1 MAGGRLFRA
10 PIRHDFGDPAV
21 VILLAATKKNND
33 GVASTFIHK
42 TNATAH
48 SLHTCTIS
56 VLLYRIHSSF
66 GNQRGRKP
74 FVRIALHT
82 LVDIKSMEYCS
93 VFCCQI
99 REVVHNFPF
108 RRSEVYLDAQMTG
121 RRSKRYS
128 SCHANRTRTARPITF
143 LCTEAALCTL
153 NTLLKQSFFLIFH
166 VFYLL

>member
-33 GVASTFIHK
+33 GIASTFIQK

-66 GNQRGRKP
+66 GNQRGRYP
-74 FVRIALHT
+74 FVRIAKHT
-82 LVDIKSMEYCS
+82 LVEIRTLEYLCLLLS
-93 VFCCQI
+93 NPGSCAQLPIPPVRSLPRRTDDWQTFQAVFKLSRQ
-99 REVVHNFPF
+99 RQPNPH
-108 RRSEVYLDAQMTG
+108 
-121 RRSKRYS
+121 
-128 SCHANRTRTARPITF
+128 
-143 LCTEAALCTL
+143 
-153 NTLLKQSFFLIFH
+153 
-166 VFYLL
+166 